1 MNFDTRYY
9 IGNVGKDVNFP
20 NNNLFT
26 DGFNKLIV
34 NAISKFIDTINIE
47 GLDVLLKLGGAKIAV
62 IDNTLE
68 KIDITIW
75 VVINNVIYKKKIV

>member
-20 NNNLFT
+20 NNDLFT
-26 DGFNKLIV
+26 PAFNE
-34 NAISKFIDTINIE
+34 FITNTINSFVNKINVV

-75 VVINNVIYKKKIV
+75 VVINNVIYKKKIT